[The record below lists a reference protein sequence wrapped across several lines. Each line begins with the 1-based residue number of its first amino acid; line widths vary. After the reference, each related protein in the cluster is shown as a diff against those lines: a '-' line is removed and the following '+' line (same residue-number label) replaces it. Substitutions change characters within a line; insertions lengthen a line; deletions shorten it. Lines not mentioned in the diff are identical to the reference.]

1 MENGIG
7 SIASKIDAVLKKL
20 DAMDSGK
27 AMRRAAMNK
36 MLNSITADDNGERER
51 GILLRS
57 MHARGCNIAILHSG
71 RGDEEE
77 EDGGTRLE
85 RVGAVPGRIQTWHW
99 YRKMRRC
106 R

>member
-51 GILLRS
+51 EG
-57 MHARGCNIAILHSG
+57 
-71 RGDEEE
+71 
-77 EDGGTRLE
+77 
-85 RVGAVPGRIQTWHW
+85 
-99 YRKMRRC
+99 YF
-106 R
+106 

>member
-51 GILLRS
+51 ERDTFKIN
-57 MHARGCNIAILHSG
+57 ARARLQYCHSS
-71 RGDEEE
+71 
-77 EDGGTRLE
+77 
-85 RVGAVPGRIQTWHW
+85 
-99 YRKMRRC
+99 
-106 R
+106 